1 MCGAGGICWVGRG
14 FFFLSFQTIGT
25 VGNAAEVA
33 FHGSWIGD
41 IINAR

>member
-1 MCGAGGICWVGRG
+1 MGED
-14 FFFLSFQTIGT
+14 FFLSFQTIGT